1 MEDQQDL
8 HPSGWRS
15 LLFVPILNRAVL
27 EKAASRGADALILD
41 LEDAVAP
48 GQKAEARALA
58 PDAIAL
64 LASQG
69 ADVLVRI
76 NAGLRDQVR
85 DLEACVR
92 PGLKAVVLPKAEV
105 PERLRQVEELLME
118 LEAEAGMPIGQVRIV
133 ALVESARGLLA
144 APELAK
150 ASSRIVALAL
160 GPEDLALDM
169 GGEPDAE
176 LLLEPCRRLVWAARA
191 ADCTALGF
199 PGSISNFSDM
209 PRLEHE
215 LSLAKR
221 LGLGGAL
228 CIHPRQIEAINTA
241 FSVSQ
246 ADADYARR
254 VVEAFAEAEQEG
266 KGVCSLDGKMIDL
279 PVVLRA
285 REVVARWR
293 QQNSRSTST

>member
-176 LLLEPCRRLVWAARA
+176 LLLERGAFLPVGPGRTVGDRQDLLGRDEREQDARESA
-191 ADCTALGF
+191 GDSGHGRHRDLLRDG
-199 PGSISNFSDM
+199 PGWGD
-209 PRLEHE
+209 
-215 LSLAKR
+215 
-221 LGLGGAL
+221 GAL
-228 CIHPRQIEAINTA
+228 RH
-241 FSVSQ
+241 
-246 ADADYARR
+246 AR
-254 VVEAFAEAEQEG
+254 
-266 KGVCSLDGKMIDL
+266 
-279 PVVLRA
+279 
-285 REVVARWR
+285 
-293 QQNSRSTST
+293 